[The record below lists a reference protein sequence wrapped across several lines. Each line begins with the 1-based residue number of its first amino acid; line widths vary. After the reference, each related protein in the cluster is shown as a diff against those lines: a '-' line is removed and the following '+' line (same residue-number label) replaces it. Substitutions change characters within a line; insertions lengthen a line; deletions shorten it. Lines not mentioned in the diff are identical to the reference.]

1 MHEIPVTHD
10 LLRGLIES
18 VPRVSLAFK
27 PTPLEE
33 LTNLSKQLGGPRI
46 FAKRDDLTGLALGG
60 KKVRNLE
67 FRMREALDTKA
78 DTVITALDLL
88 SNSARQTTAAAIKLG
103 MKSVLVLKGV
113 KPDHV
118 TGNLLIDY
126 LLGAEIHFARTKEDQ
141 RTTIDQLVLDL
152 TAKGNRP
159 CVLSDSPMFMLSAAL
174 AYTEATLELIDQL
187 QNQQINA
194 ETVHIYL
201 SSAGK
206 GQSGVEVGTRCL
218 VLPFKITGVSAMPT
232 SRPVQEIIADSTNNT
247 ARFLGIN
254 LDVRPQQI
262 KNRTEFI
269 GKGYGIATKEC
280 LEAISIAAQAE
291 ALLLDPVYTGKAFAA
306 ILADIN
312 DGSLS
317 TKDTVVFIHTGGVP
331 LLFNNVSTLKS
342 ISEH

>member
-1 MHEIPVTHD
+1 MHEIPVTND
-10 LLRGLIES
+10 LLES
-18 VPRVSLAFK
+18 VLRSIPRVSLAFK

-46 FAKRDDLTGLALGG
+46 FAKRDDLTGLAFGG
-60 KKVRNLE
+60 NKVRNLE
-67 FRMREALDTKA
+67 FRMGEALAKKA
-78 DTVITALDLL
+78 DTVIMALDVL
-88 SNSARQTTAAAIKLG
+88 SNSARQTTAAAVKLG
-103 MKSVLVLKGV
+103 MKSILVLKGA

-126 LLGAEIHFARTKEDQ
+126 LLGAEIHFAETKEDQ
-141 RTTIDQLVLDL
+141 RTVINQLMLDL
-152 TAKGNRP
+152 TAKGYRP
-159 CVLSDSPMFMLSAAL
+159 YTLSDSPMFMLSAAL
-174 AYTEATLELIDQL
+174 AYAEATLELIGQL
-187 QNQQINA
+187 ESLSINP

-201 SSAGK
+201 SSSGK
-206 GQSGVEVGTRCL
+206 GQPGVEVSTRCL
-218 VLPFKITGVSAMPT
+218 GLPFKVTGVSAMPT
-232 SRPVQEIIADSTNNT
+232 SKQVQEIIADSTNNT

-254 LDVRPQQI
+254 LDVRPEEI

-280 LEAISIAAQAE
+280 LEAISVAARSD

-317 TKDTVVFIHTGGVP
+317 KKDTVVFIHTGGLP
-331 LLFNNVSTLKS
+331 LLFDNTPTLKS
-342 ISEH
+342 ISGH